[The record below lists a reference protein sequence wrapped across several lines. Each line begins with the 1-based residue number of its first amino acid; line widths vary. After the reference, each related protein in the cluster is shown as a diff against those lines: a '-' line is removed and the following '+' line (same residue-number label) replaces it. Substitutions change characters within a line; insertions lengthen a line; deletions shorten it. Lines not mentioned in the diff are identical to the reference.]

1 MQSLIIRCIGIA
13 VLVFS
18 GSATTRD
25 TRTIEIP
32 TGKTGEIQ
40 VGEIISRLA
49 KASGVAIE
57 LPAAGMTLATQ
68 GLAGP
73 LTRTLLSEALGPE
86 VTITFRPGVMTI
98 AIDEQVWAA
107 ARRDEWLGRLRNLG
121 ERAAE
126 AGADGRRMGCVRSS
140 HFGRT
145 IPSVRPSV

>member
-73 LTRTLLSEALGPE
+73 LTRTLLSE
-86 VTITFRPGVMTI
+86 R
-98 AIDEQVWAA
+98 
-107 ARRDEWLGRLRNLG
+107 LGR
-121 ERAAE
+121 
-126 AGADGRRMGCVRSS
+126 RSRS
-140 HFGRT
+140 RFGPGHDHRD
-145 IPSVRPSV
+145 